1 MQNTVGWRYDRL
13 DDAEVRSFLGTP
25 WSNKSDANPPEGDIP
40 RNLLFS
46 SRIPHC
52 GLLGPLV
59 LSSLSL
65 NRLTKNTT
73 CDPEGKI
80 DLFASWVETESKNE
94 IIFKA
99 QKDLKLK
106 DFSQTSPSLWE
117 LALVPTFW
125 ENLAAESTFRF
136 HREGEINFDI
146 IQCKDGPQMAT
157 MNAQ

>member
-99 QKDLKLK
+99 QNDLKSK
-106 DFSQTSPSLWE
+106 DFSQTNSHPY
-117 LALVPTFW
+117 
-125 ENLAAESTFRF
+125 ESWLLYQHFEKIWQPNPQLDSIG
-136 HREGEINFDI
+136 RERLILI
-146 IQCKDGPQMAT
+146 IQCNNGP
-157 MNAQ
+157 